1 MSGFDFLFSFQ
12 SLLLGLAVARVA
24 TGVADMWR
32 GRKDMVVGISPIL
45 LGLLILFSA
54 AHQWMSAWEA
64 RNDLTIGPWSIL
76 VAIGIT
82 LPYVF
87 VSQAMVPREQDTWA
101 SLEDYYM
108 AHSRV
113 FVGVL
118 LVAPVIS
125 LCSNFVRGNVFGWSY
140 AHIAVAVVI
149 RLGIPVLLIVWQQ
162 RLVHRLG
169 LAALTV
175 TRIVGLF
182 T

>member
-1 MSGFDFLFSFQ
+1 MNGFDFLFSFY

-24 TGVADMWR
+24 TGFADMWR
-32 GRKDMVVGISPIL
+32 GRKRMVIGISPIV
-45 LGLLILFSA
+45 LGLFILFSA
-54 AHQWMSAWEA
+54 AQQWMRAWEA
-64 RNDLTIGPWSIL
+64 RNAWTMGPWPVLVTIG
-76 VAIGIT
+76 VT

-87 VSQAMVPREQDTWA
+87 VSQAMLPMDQDTWT

-113 FVGVL
+113 LLGVL
-118 LVAPVIS
+118 WLSPVIS
-125 LCSNFVRGNVFGWSY
+125 LGYNLAQGSY
-140 AHIAVAVVI
+140 SFSHARVAATVV
-149 RLGIPVLLIVWQQ
+149 RLGIPVLLICWQ
-162 RLVHRLG
+162 RRSVHRLG

>member
-1 MSGFDFLFSFQ
+1 MNGFDFLFSFY

-24 TGVADMWR
+24 TGFADMWR
-32 GRKDMVVGISPIL
+32 GRKNMVIGISPIL

-64 RNDLTIGPWSIL
+64 RSVVTMGPWPIL
-76 VAIGIT
+76 VSIGIT

-87 VSQAMVPREQDTWA
+87 VSQAMLPREQDTWA

-113 FVGVL
+113 LIGAL
-118 LVAPVIS
+118 LLPPVIT
-125 LCSNFVRGNVFGWSY
+125 LCYNFARGNVFGFSH
-140 AHIAVAVVI
+140 ARIVVALAV
-149 RLGIPVLLIVWQQ
+149 RLGVPVLLICWRQ

-169 LAALTV
+169 LATLTIS
-175 TRIVGLF
+175 RIVGLF